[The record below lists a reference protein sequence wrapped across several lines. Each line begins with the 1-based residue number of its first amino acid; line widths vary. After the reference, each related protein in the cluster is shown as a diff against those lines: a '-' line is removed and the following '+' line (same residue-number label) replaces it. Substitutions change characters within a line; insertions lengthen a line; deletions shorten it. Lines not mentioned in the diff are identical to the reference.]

1 MSSLID
7 VSNSIKASIT
17 DKVTHPLLGSFI
29 ISWLFF
35 NWKGVFFMLF
45 ANHDVVYRL
54 KAVSENYSDLY
65 LNLLF
70 PLASSLAL
78 VFLLP
83 MFTAGYTRFIAMTKE
98 FQMKSLPEFFKPHS
112 LTLDESNSLRDYYE
126 NEFDSLKR
134 ELERAT
140 SEITDYRT
148 KHNSEI
154 TKAISNYKRKVNAVF
169 DLFAA
174 ANINEKIL
182 NTQLTSQEIDQL
194 TFLEQF
200 LTGHLSSA
208 NLLSDEAYKSTESQ
222 LLLERNLSDE
232 LIENLDTGTLT
243 ITTEGIEALSNIKY
257 KAFQK
262 HYDTSTPDHNYV
274 RESFN

>member
-7 VSNSIKASIT
+7 VSNSIKESIT

-35 NWKGVFFMLF
+35 NWKAIYFLLF
-45 ANHDVVYRL
+45 SDLDVVYKL
-54 KAVSENYSDLY
+54 KAVSENYSNLC

-70 PLASSLAL
+70 PLVSSLAL

-83 MFTAGYTRFIAMTKE
+83 LFTAGYTRFIAMTKE
-98 FQMKSLPEFFKPHS
+98 FQMKSLPEFFKPHN

-182 NTQLTSQEIDQL
+182 NTQLTSLEIDQL

-262 HYDTSTPDHNYV
+262 HYDTSTPDYNYV